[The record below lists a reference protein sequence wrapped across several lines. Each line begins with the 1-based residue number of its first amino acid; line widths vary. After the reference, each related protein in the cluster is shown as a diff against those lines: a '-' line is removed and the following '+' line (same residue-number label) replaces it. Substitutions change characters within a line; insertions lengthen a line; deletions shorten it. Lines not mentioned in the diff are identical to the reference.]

1 MAKDLNTY
9 LSAME
14 KIMDERRSR
23 LKTGPNVIQLR
34 YLSQHISP
42 AELAQLEAEAEALG
56 LQLSAMDRSGI
67 MQASISSLSG
77 DLVLMLTEPGITGIL
92 LSGLLTNGLYD
103 GLKALI
109 ISFWSRVNGKHTVS
123 QTARTV
129 REHPASFN
137 LSIKIDENR
146 SVELKTENLDGQTL
160 AIALDKIS
168 EIVKDLGNQKNT
180 LMQFDPLDVR
190 WNPIKVDIDYLK
202 QPQKL
207 TREIPLEEYLEEL
220 RKKENNGLN

>member
-1 MAKDLNTY
+1 MQKDLNTY
-9 LSAME
+9 LVEME
-14 KIMDERRSR
+14 KIMAERRSK
-23 LKTGPNVIQLR
+23 LKSGPNVIQLR

-42 AELAQLEAEAEALG
+42 AELAQLETETEALG

-67 MQASISSLSG
+67 MQNSISSLSG

-92 LSGLLTNGLYD
+92 LSGLMTNGLYD

-109 ISFWSRVNGKHTVS
+109 ISFWSKVNGKQTVS
-123 QTARTV
+123 QTARTI

-146 SVELKTENLDGQTL
+146 SVELKTENLDEKALGV
-160 AIALDKIS
+160 ALDKIS
-168 EIVKDLGNQKNT
+168 DIVKDLGNQKNT
-180 LMQFDPLDVR
+180 LMLFDPLD
-190 WNPIKVDIDYLK
+190 IKWTQVMVDIDYLK
-202 QPQKL
+202 QHQKL

-220 RKKENNGLN
+220 RRKESGELK

>member
-1 MAKDLNTY
+1 MAKDLNSY
-9 LSAME
+9 LAEMD
-14 KIMDERRSR
+14 KIMAERRSK

-34 YLSQHISP
+34 YLGQHISP
-42 AELAQLEAEAEALG
+42 AELSKLEAETEALG
-56 LQLSAMDRSGI
+56 LQLSAMDRSGM
-67 MQASISSLSG
+67 MQNSISSLSG
-77 DLVLMLTEPGITGIL
+77 DLVLLLTEPGITGVL

-109 ISFWSRVNGKHTVS
+109 ISFWSKVHGKQTVS
-123 QTARTV
+123 QTAKTI

-137 LSIKIDENR
+137 LSIKIDESR
-146 SVELKTENLDGQTL
+146 SVELKTENLDAQTL
-160 AIALDKIS
+160 SVALDKIS

-180 LMQFDPLDVR
+180 LMLFDPGDVK
-190 WNPIKVDIDYLK
+190 WNPIKVDVEYLK

-220 RKKENNGLN
+220 RKKDA